1 MAVYIVTGKLGAGKT
16 LLCILKILD
25 YLKAGRRV
33 AVNVDVKMDKLCKPD
48 NKHSRL
54 VRLPDLPSAEDLTG
68 LGFGFEKY
76 DEEMFGGIF
85 LDEAGVWLN
94 SRDWNSG
101 GRTDLLKFFLFLR
114 KRRWDLWLCVQNV
127 NVIDKQIRESIAE
140 HVVYINR
147 WDKLKVPFFL
157 RLPGRLLTLGIWK
170 GNLPKMH
177 QAIVK
182 YGPKFNSPKV
192 DDWFYQGKEFYSFYD
207 TTQEYNKDYEK
218 GSYSMLPPG
227 YWRRH
232 LPTSPRNMGFFMRTT
247 KIFFRRTRI
256 INALFLGGVIA
267 LCIAVPVFAAVA
279 LVSYP
284 SVQAPDALQTLRTPD
299 ASKLGD
305 QFGSLR
311 IATYGRLSGR
321 VLYVFVDE
329 SGARITME
337 DLIAKNITVKD
348 RGPREAL
355 LVRDDDFLSVYR

>member
-16 LLCILKILD
+16 LLLVQRILD

-33 AVNVDVKMDKLCKPD
+33 AVNVDVKMDKLCQPR

-54 VRLPDLPSAEDLTG
+54 VRLPDLPSAQDLLG
-68 LGFGFEKY
+68 LDVGCDTY

-127 NVIDKQIRESIAE
+127 NVIDKQVRESIAE

-147 WDKLKVPFFL
+147 WDRMKVPFML
-157 RLPGRLLTLGIWK
+157 RIPGRILTLGFWK
-170 GNLPKMH
+170 GRLPKFH

-182 YGPKFNSPKV
+182 YGAKHNSPKV
-192 DDWFYQGKEFYSFYD
+192 EDWFYRGEEFYSFYD
-207 TTQEYNKDYEK
+207 TTQEYNKDYDK

-227 YWRRH
+227 YWRRFI
-232 LPTSPRNMGFFMRTT
+232 PVAVRNVGFYMRTT
-247 KIFFRRTRI
+247 KIFFRRTRVF
-256 INALFLGGVIA
+256 NSFFLGGACA
-267 LCIAVPVFAAVA
+267 LVLSVPVFSGIA
-279 LVSYP
+279 LANRPIAHVDIPVEVST
-284 SVQAPDALQTLRTPD
+284 SSA
-299 ASKLGD
+299 KLAD
-305 QFGSLR
+305 EYRDYR
-311 IATYGRLSGR
+311 IASYGRLSGR
-321 VLYVFVDE
+321 VIYYFVDA
-329 SGARITME
+329 SGGRFSVD
-337 DLIAKNITVKD
+337 DLAVRNITVKD

-355 LVRDDDFLSVYR
+355 LVRDSDFYSVYR

>member
-16 LLCILKILD
+16 LLCVLKILD

-33 AVNVDVKMDKLCKPD
+33 AVNVDVKMDKLCKPG
-48 NKHSRL
+48 NKYSRL

-68 LGFGFEKY
+68 LGFGHDTY

-147 WDKLKVPFFL
+147 WDKLKIPFFL
-157 RLPGRLLTLGIWK
+157 RLPGRLLSLGMWK

-177 QAIVK
+177 QAVVK
-182 YGPKFNSPKV
+182 LGAKFNSPKV
-192 DDWFYQGKEFYSFYD
+192 EDWFYQGKELYSYYD
-207 TTQEYNKDYEK
+207 TTQEYNKDYDK

-227 YWRRH
+227 YWRRS
-232 LPTSPRNMGFFMRTT
+232 LPASPRTLGFFMRTT
-247 KIFFRRTRI
+247 KIFFRRTRVL
-256 INALFLGGVIA
+256 NAFFLGGCLAVLASFPVFSAIA
-267 LCIAVPVFAAVA
+267 LVRFSAPAEQVA
-279 LVSYP
+279 TTPEPTKP
-284 SVQAPDALQTLRTPD
+284 SQALADEFE
-299 ASKLGD
+299 G
-305 QFGSLR
+305 LR
-311 IATYGRLSGR
+311 IASYGRLSGT
-321 VLYVFVDE
+321 VVYVFVDS
-329 SGARITME
+329 SGNRITGD
-337 DLIAKNITVKD
+337 DLMVRDITVKD

-355 LVRDDDFLSVYR
+355 LVRDADFVSIYR

>member
-33 AVNVDVKMDKLCKPD
+33 AVNVDVKMDKLCRAD
-48 NKHSRL
+48 NKYSRL
-54 VRLPDLPSAEDLTG
+54 VRLPDLPSAADLTG
-68 LGFGFEKY
+68 LGFGHDTY

-147 WDKLKVPFFL
+147 WDKLKVPFIF
-157 RLPGRLLTLGIWK
+157 RLPGRILTLGIWK
-170 GNLPKMH
+170 GNLPKLH

-192 DDWFYQGKEFYSFYD
+192 EDWFYQGKEFYSYYD
-207 TTQEYNKDYEK
+207 TTQEYNKDYDK

-227 YWRRH
+227 YWRRR
-232 LPTSPRNMGFFMRTT
+232 LPPSPRDLGFLMRTT
-247 KIFFRRTRI
+247 KIFFRRTRVV
-256 INALFLGGVIA
+256 NAFFLGGFIT
-267 LCIAVPVFAAVA
+267 LICSLPVFAAIAWIRIPSTSPEVA
-279 LVSYP
+279 AVETK
-284 SVQAPDALQTLRTPD
+284 APENPLAEEF
-299 ASKLGD
+299 AG
-305 QFGSLR
+305 LR
-311 IATYGRLSGR
+311 IASYGLMSGQTR
-321 VLYVFVDE
+321 YVFADPE
-329 SGARITME
+329 GKRIRSE
-337 DLIAKNITVKD
+337 DLHARTITVEP

-355 LVRDDDFLSVYR
+355 LVRGTDSLTVYR